1 MPAMPD
7 VRARLE
13 PAHLDYLRAH
23 VGEIVL
29 AGGLREAPGAGYVGG
44 LWILE
49 VASKERAVQLV
60 QSDPFYQA
68 EAALQAAGLGRGIAR
83 LAGGAVKARCAFVL
97 DAHR

>member
-1 MPAMPD
+1 MRLVAIFEDTPVMPD

-13 PAHLDYLRAH
+13 PAHLDYLRAN

-49 VASKERAVQLV
+49 VASWDRAVQLV
-60 QSDPFYQA
+60 RNDPFYQA
-68 EAALQAAGLGRGIAR
+68 EARPYKLLVWGKALPDLQ
-83 LAGGAVKARCAFVL
+83 VVL
-97 DAHR
+97 

>member
-1 MPAMPD
+1 MRLVAIFEDTPAMPD

-13 PAHLDYLRAH
+13 PAHLDYLRAN

-49 VASKERAVQLV
+49 VASMERADQLV
-60 QSDPFYQA
+60 QGDPFYQA
-68 EAALQAAGLGRGIAR
+68 EARPYRLLVWGKALPDLR
-83 LAGGAVKARCAFVL
+83 AVL
-97 DAHR
+97 

>member
-1 MPAMPD
+1 MRLIAIFEDTPAMPD

-13 PAHLDYLRAH
+13 PAHLEYLRAH

-49 VASKERAVQLV
+49 VASMERAAQLV
-60 QSDPFYQA
+60 HNDPFYQA
-68 EAALQAAGLGRGIAR
+68 EARPYKLLVWGKALPDLQA
-83 LAGGAVKARCAFVL
+83 VL
-97 DAHR
+97 

>member
-1 MPAMPD
+1 MRLVAIFEDTPAMPD

-13 PAHLDYLRAH
+13 PAHLEYLRAN

-49 VASKERAVQLV
+49 VASMERAVQLV
-60 QSDPFYQA
+60 RNDPFHQA
-68 EAALQAAGLGRGIAR
+68 EARPYKLLVWGKALPDLQA
-83 LAGGAVKARCAFVL
+83 VL
-97 DAHR
+97 